1 MRESVLWPSLA
12 EYWHPVALSEDVD
25 EGPLAVR
32 LLDERVVV
40 YRLGSGEDRAFH
52 DLCIHRGTPI
62 SLGRVEG
69 ETIVCAYHGWTY
81 DAGGKCIRIPSIPSG
96 HPIPKKACL
105 TDYLAAERYGIIWVC
120 LAKQPRAPIPDV
132 PELEDPNYRIY
143 FRQRK
148 PWQCTAARSIEN
160 FVDFAHF
167 PWIHDGILGDRDQPL
182 APIVDVRQ
190 DGEDLWFEADFS
202 RSIEKL
208 DEDTDIADPDPY
220 RRRYRLTRP
229 FSIVQWMRMPQ
240 DKTEIYFYPCTPH
253 SARESTRFLIV
264 ARNYDFDTP
273 EIVHGPI
280 TVKGEEMKSRD
291 GAIDGRIPEY
301 IHLLDVISDQDK
313 PIVENQRPEELP
325 LDLTEE
331 LHVRGP
337 DAVAVAYRR
346 FMRELGV
353 DIDGPRS

>member
-1 MRESVLWPSLA
+1 MRESALWPSLA

-40 YRLGSGEDRAFH
+40 CRLGSGEVRAFH
-52 DLCIHRGTPI
+52 DLCVHRGTPI
-62 SLGRVEG
+62 SLGWVEG
-69 ETIVCAYHGWTY
+69 ETIVCAYHGWAY
-81 DAGGKCIRIPSIPSG
+81 DADGKCIRIPSIPPE

-105 TDYLAAERYGIIWVC
+105 THYPAAERYGIIWVC
-120 LAKQPRAPIPDV
+120 LAEKPRSPIPDV
-132 PELEDPNYRIY
+132 PELEDPSYRIY

-148 PWQCTAARSIEN
+148 PWQCTAARAIEN

-167 PWIHDGILGDRDQPL
+167 PWIHEGILGERDRPL
-182 APIVDVRQ
+182 APKVDVRR
-190 DGEDLWFEADFS
+190 EDENLWFEAKFEIDDAH
-202 RSIEKL
+202 L
-208 DEDTDIADPDPY
+208 DPY
-220 RRRYRLTRP
+220 RRSYRLTRP
-229 FSIVQWMRMPQ
+229 FSILQWMKMSEDR
-240 DKTEIYFYPCTPH
+240 TRVFFFACTPH
-253 SARESTRFLIV
+253 SARETTRFLIV
-264 ARNYDFDTP
+264 AQNFSFDEP

-280 TVKGEEMKSRD
+280 TVKDEAVKSRD
-291 GAIDGRIPEY
+291 GAIDGEIPRS
-301 IHLLDVISDQDK
+301 IQIMDLIADQDR

-353 DIDGPRS
+353 DIDGPRSKPGFPI